1 MTTINPQAEDF
12 RDILSALQNANVE
25 FLVVGGFAMGA
36 HGCSRMTKDIDLWI
50 ACDSANA
57 QRVYQALRDFGAPLS
72 GMTPDDF
79 TEQDVVYQ
87 VGVAPIR
94 VDILTSV
101 ESLTFPEAY
110 ANKVEHM
117 LFGVGVY
124 VLSREDLIAN
134 KRSVGRTQDLADV
147 ERLEK
152 SAPN

>member
-110 ANKVEHM
+110 ANKVEHT

-152 SAPN
+152 SARN